1 MSNELE
7 SSSMSVASEEPAA
20 STASNS
26 AIARCADAYQQAR
39 KASLAKNTSRFSA
52 HEAGVE
58 AYKRAFPPLRGS
70 ENIRDFVACVARGI
84 LLRIFDDRVAS
95 RLLAAAR
102 TAQSFLR
109 TSPDE
114 SFPVPHCPVD
124 ASNKPLDASSAMWT
138 PESKKMALIY
148 SPFIR
153 FFNHILL
160 TNKRIHK
167 IASPDSAQSVV
178 HCTADY
184 AIQDPLPAFCGCK
197 PHQHR

>member
-1 MSNELE
+1 MPNELE
-7 SSSMSVASEEPAA
+7 NSSIPVASEEPAA

-39 KASLAKNTSRFSA
+39 KAALARNKGRLSA

-84 LLRIFDDRVAS
+84 LLGIFDDRVAS

-109 TSPDE
+109 TNPDDLI
-114 SFPVPHCPVD
+114 PVTYCPVD
-124 ASNKPLDASSAMWT
+124 ASNKALDA
-138 PESKKMALIY
+138 
-148 SPFIR
+148 
-153 FFNHILL
+153 
-160 TNKRIHK
+160 
-167 IASPDSAQSVV
+167 AS
-178 HCTADY
+178 
-184 AIQDPLPAFCGCK
+184 
-197 PHQHR
+197 